1 MHDSLWCQNRTNSV
15 KITTSTST
23 HPAAVAE
30 TNPVLQQHSPWAGR
44 TESPQHVCAR
54 GSAGVSLPAS
64 ILRWHRYALAA
75 GKGLA
80 KALTCSRTSL
90 FQSSTSAP
98 AFGFAR
104 IQPLPWLIPAHRKD
118 TSAQPWS
125 APALQTCWLSPVR
138 SCPWPLSTAP
148 FRYGGNPT
156 WLLPLQLVQGLHYN
170 QCFQILPQGCD
181 RRTTWVGLQFQ
192 PSCLGTYLKS
202 SEAGHWFFKL
212 VIVFSGLE
220 TSLQPPCLWPDNTAD
235 QSQLKVLPHLLVC
248 IIMTN

>member
-44 TESPQHVCAR
+44 TESPQQVRAR
-54 GSAGVSLPAS
+54 GSAEVWLPAS

-90 FQSSTSAP
+90 FQSSTSAL

-118 TSAQPWS
+118 SLAH
-125 APALQTCWLSPVR
+125 L
-138 SCPWPLSTAP
+138 
-148 FRYGGNPT
+148 G
-156 WLLPLQLVQGLHYN
+156 
-170 QCFQILPQGCD
+170 LPQLCGPVGCH
-181 RRTTWVGLQFQ
+181 RCAAA
-192 PSCLGTYLKS
+192 P
-202 SEAGHWFFKL
+202 GHY
-212 VIVFSGLE
+212 
-220 TSLQPPCLWPDNTAD
+220 LQPHSGMVGTPHGCCPCSLFKGSTTTNASRSSLKAATEG
-235 QSQLKVLPHLLVC
+235 QLGQGCSFSLFAWGL
-248 IIMTN
+248 T